1 MKATNR
7 LPSREALW
15 ARHLVMA
22 ALLVSAIGG
31 AQAQD
36 FLANKKFAP
45 TDISANSQST
55 LTFDFFNTSGGA
67 LDAAVTDTLPETTP
81 PGQLWFSPADV
92 ALATLSGPGC
102 TGGAL
107 ALSDFLDA
115 PAGTKAQ
122 TLSISGLNLPY
133 VPGSTDPACQLSIP
147 VHSGDLSEDSNL
159 INSVPQG
166 GAYAMGGSN
175 RLESDPFSATLRVRA
190 PTSPFAVGKRF
201 APATIPAGGRS
212 TLTIT
217 VKNNEPEA
225 KSNVGFNDALPAGLT
240 LLETPEFSGSCGPAT
255 TPSAMGSSSLSVA
268 GATVAPGGTCTVT
281 ALVEAG
287 AAASGAL
294 LNTIPA
300 GAVSDGSSSNV
311 VPAQS
316 TLYVRSQIKMTKAFM
331 SGSSAKTNLLPEPGN
346 LHGRSFT
353 TGAASVVVG
362 QAVPV
367 RVYFNNPL
375 PRVLTGG
382 TLTDTLPAG
391 VVAVA
396 SEVGGT
402 CGWPTPKPSLA
413 ANATTVALN
422 GFTVPAANLSRGSLG
437 SCYVEFW
444 VKATSALGTTTNA
457 LNTSDVGFGGISG
470 ADIDAATS
478 ADLSFT
484 GSGSGG
490 ALSLTKTFFND
501 ARTDSHTG
509 TTGGLQ
515 VAKGEAFWMRVNAFN
530 RLYDTTYSQVVV
542 SDLLPNGV
550 RALQPLQAL
559 VQTNPDGETAAA
571 SCAVNGS
578 VAVADE
584 AGRDRVSFSGAS
596 VPGAVGAAATNAS
609 LNQGCFFWIKLVS
622 NQSGGYQNTIG
633 ANTVTTAQGV
643 SNPSAVNARVA
654 VTGDF
659 NASKRFSPN
668 QIGANGGAKTRLV
681 LSFDN
686 STAQTPITNLAV
698 TDALPGSAAFGY
710 LQNSQVMANTCA
722 ATVSITPGAA
732 NSSDRIDVS
741 GGTVAAGGACQIEVE
756 LTHNGGNPLNFG
768 KVTNRIPANAIT
780 NDQNQTNPLELTAEL
795 SQSDLG
801 ISVVKSFPVSSA
813 FGGQSVPLTLRFA
826 ATSSS
831 SLPQGNISITDYL
844 PAGMLIASD
853 PNLATTCKNEDGSAA
868 TQLTMAPGQDAFTF
882 SGFYFS
888 AYGDG
893 QDSCDMTIDVFLS
906 STGNKVN
913 SIPAGAITTD
923 AGTTNASATEA
934 SLSAL
939 VNTAVQ
945 IAFAPRSIKARE
957 TSTLTLSV
965 INVGTGARTGFELT
979 NTLPAG
985 LAIAPTPSASTSC
998 SNGTVTAVPGGNAL
1012 SIRGAD
1018 VEANASCAISVQVS
1032 ARAGTYVNDADDL
1045 RGSAYLD
1052 ISPAKDILT
1061 VEDDGSMPPG
1071 SAVTPV
1077 ASLNGPSIVALSL
1090 MLLVWVWRNRRRAQR

>member
-1 MKATNR
+1 MNAKIH
-7 LPSREALW
+7 LPSRDAPW
-15 ARHLVMA
+15 ARHLITA
-22 ALLVSAIGG
+22 ALWVSAIGV
-31 AQAQD
+31 AHAQD
-36 FLANKKFAP
+36 FLANKKFSP

-55 LTFDFFNTSGGA
+55 LTFDFFNTSGSA
-67 LDAAVTDTLPETTP
+67 LDAALTDTLPETSP
-81 PGQLWFSPADV
+81 PGQLWFSPADL

-102 TGGAL
+102 SGGAL
-107 ALSDFLDA
+107 ALSDFLDT

-122 TLSISGLNLPY
+122 TLSVSGLNLPY
-133 VPGSTDPACQLSIP
+133 SPGSTDPACQLSIP

-159 INSVPQG
+159 INNVPQG
-166 GAYAMGGSN
+166 GAYAMAGAN

-212 TLTIT
+212 SLTIT
-217 VKNNEPEA
+217 VKNNEPET
-225 KSNVGFNDALPAGLT
+225 KSIIGFTDALPAGLA
-240 LLETPEFSGSCGPAT
+240 LLETPTFSGSCGPAT
-255 TPSAMGSSSLSVA
+255 SPSAVGSSSLSVV
-268 GATVAPGGTCTVT
+268 GATVAPGDTCTVT

-294 LNTIPA
+294 VNTIPA

-353 TGAASVVVG
+353 TGAASAVVG

-367 RVYFNNPL
+367 RVYFSNPL
-375 PRVLTGG
+375 PHALESG

-402 CGWPTPKPSLA
+402 CVWSTPKPSLA
-413 ANATTVALN
+413 ANATTVALA
-422 GFTVPAANLSRGSLG
+422 GFTVPAANLIRGSLG

-444 VKATSALGTTTNA
+444 VKATSALGNTTNA
-457 LNTSDVGFGGISG
+457 LSTSDVGFEDISG

-478 ADLSFT
+478 ADLSVT
-484 GSGSGG
+484 ASGSGG
-490 ALSLTKTFFND
+490 AVSLSKTFYND
-501 ARTDSHTG
+501 ARTRSHTG

-515 VAKGEAFWMRVNAFN
+515 VAKGEEFWMRVNVFN

-550 RALQPLQAL
+550 RAVQPLQAL
-559 VQTNPDGETAAA
+559 VQTTPDGDTAAA

-578 VAVADE
+578 VSVTDE

-596 VPGAVGAAATNAS
+596 VPGAVGAAASDAS
-609 LNQGCFFWIKLVS
+609 LNQSCFFWIKLVS

-643 SNPSAVNARVA
+643 SNPSGVNARVA

-668 QIGANGGAKTRLV
+668 QIGANGGAKTRLI

-698 TDALPGSAAFGY
+698 TDALPGSATFGY
-710 LQNSQVMANTCA
+710 LQNSQVVANTCA

-741 GGTVAAGGACQIEVE
+741 GGSVAAGGACQIEVE
-756 LTHNGGNPLNFG
+756 LTHNGGNPSNFG

-795 SQSDLG
+795 SQANLG

-813 FGGQSVPLTLRFA
+813 FGGQSVPLTLHFA

-831 SLPQGNISITDYL
+831 SLPQGNISITDHL
-844 PAGMLIASD
+844 PDGMLIAPE
-853 PNLATTCKNEDGSAA
+853 PNLVTTCKNEDGSAA
-868 TQLTMAPGQDAFTF
+868 SNLTVPPAHDALTF

-888 AYGDG
+888 AYGEG
-893 QDSCDMTIDVFLS
+893 QDSCDLSIDVFLS

-923 AGTTNASATEA
+923 AGSTNPSATEA

-945 IAFAPRSIKARE
+945 IAFAPKSIKARE
-957 TSTLTLSV
+957 TSTLTMSV
-965 INVGTGARTGFELT
+965 INVGTGPRTGFQLT

-985 LAIAPTPSASTSC
+985 LVIAPVPSAVTSC
-998 SNGTVTAVPGGNAL
+998 SNGSITAVPGGRAL
-1012 SIRGAD
+1012 SITGAD
-1018 VEANASCAISVQVS
+1018 VEANASCAVSVNVT

-1045 RGSAYLD
+1045 SGSAYLD
-1052 ISPAKDILT
+1052 TSPAKDILT
-1061 VEDDGSMPPG
+1061 VEDDGSVP
-1071 SAVTPV
+1071 ATATPV
-1077 ASLNGPSIVALSL
+1077 ASLSELSIVALSL
-1090 MLLVWVWRNRRRAQR
+1090 VLLGWAWRNRRRIQR